1 MISADGDS
9 SESLSDSEST
19 DSEMGIPKVPAVDRR
34 LGEVLMATS
43 CAVE

>member
-9 SESLSDSEST
+9 PRWLGDSEDT
-19 DSEMGIPKVPAVDRR
+19 DCELGIPKVPAVDRR
-34 LGEVLMATS
+34 LGELLMANT